1 VRVLLVDFSCAP
13 CGIRLELG
21 YRAGQAH
28 AQPSIHACGE
38 LLSQYE
44 ALCVGAAEGGAGGA
58 VTVIRV
64 SAFALSE
71 LVPTEL
77 VWWVRV
83 SAPMVMTTP
92 TPSAAESAF
101 TLPRRRWKF
110 I

>member
-1 VRVLLVDFSCAP
+1 VRNLLVDFSCAP

-21 YRAGQAH
+21 YSADAH
-28 AQPSIHACGE
+28 GQPSIHACGE

-44 ALCVGAAEGGAGGA
+44 ALCVGATEGAIGGA
-58 VTVIRV
+58 VTVMRV

-77 VWWVRV
+77 VWEVRV
-83 SAPMVMTTP
+83 SAPIVIRTP

-101 TLPRRRWKF
+101 TLPPRRPNL

>member
-1 VRVLLVDFSCAP
+1 VRDLLVDFSCAP

-21 YRAGQAH
+21 YSAGQAH

-44 ALCVGAAEGGAGGA
+44 ALCVGATEGGIGGA
-58 VTVIRV
+58 VTVMRV

-77 VWWVRV
+77 VWWVRTT
-83 SAPMVMTTP
+83 APIVIRTP

-101 TLPRRRWKF
+101 TVPRRRPKLM
-110 I
+110 